1 MSAPTLTPP
10 QTVRALAYLFPAA
23 KFGSEIVVTV
33 VRGVVTS
40 IKAPRAVT
48 SAELAA
54 ALAAAPAPTPPGRDL
69 AKLTVRRRL
78 RDMGKED
85 AFDAALDSI
94 PHARR
99 DYDDAQTLNTAD
111 PLFTTAAPLL
121 KSALGIT
128 DAQFAALIA
137 P

>member
-1 MSAPTLTPP
+1 MSAPTLTPA
-10 QTVRALAYLFPAA
+10 QAVRALAYLFPSAR
-23 KFGSEIVVTV
+23 FGREIVVTV
-33 VRGVVTS
+33 LNGAVTS
-40 IKAPRAVT
+40 IRAPRAVT
-48 SAELAA
+48 AAELAA
-54 ALAAAPAPTPPGRDL
+54 AYAAAPAPAAPGRDL
-69 AKLTVRRRL
+69 AKLTLRRRL
-78 RDMGKED
+78 RDIGKEE

-121 KSALGIT
+121 KSTLQIT
-128 DAQFAALIA
+128 DEQFAALIA